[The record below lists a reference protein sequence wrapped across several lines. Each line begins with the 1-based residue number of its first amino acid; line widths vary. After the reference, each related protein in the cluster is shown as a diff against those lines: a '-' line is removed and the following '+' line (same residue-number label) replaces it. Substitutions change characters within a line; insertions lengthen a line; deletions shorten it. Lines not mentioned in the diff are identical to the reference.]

1 MAHTADLFLLLLQ
14 KSSFAYN
21 HRKCLHTK
29 NVYMDQTGN
38 LQTNLNNLPKVYFV
52 SLINFFFKKSFMFSL
67 FHKKTRQYTEGSAD
81 KLHKKI

>member
-1 MAHTADLFLLLLQ
+1 
-14 KSSFAYN
+14 
-21 HRKCLHTK
+21 
-29 NVYMDQTGN
+29 MDQTGN

-81 KLHKKI
+81 KLHKKYSHISILDLVYDCDKCLNSKHFSKI